1 MQPRI
6 GVKFFQQREQFAF
19 ARGFGQNVRFG
30 KNAEF
35 GAGFFLAADIHPG
48 RRVFANANE
57 REARLDPALVQFS
70 DALRQFTLDLRS
82 DGAPINEL
90 VTVWGFG
97 R

>member
-1 MQPRI
+1 M
-6 GVKFFQQREQFAF
+6 G
-19 ARGFGQNVRFG
+19 FG

-35 GAGFFLAADIHPG
+35 GAGFLLATDINPG
-48 RRVFANANE
+48 RRIFANTNE

-70 DALRQFTLDLRS
+70 NALRQFTLDLRGN
-82 DGAPINEL
+82 GAAVNDV